1 MPVIMDTA
9 TFEMGLYDVT
19 AESMEDGGRI
29 INVDKNGFFFCKR
42 GELEVVVDGKTYL
55 VKENDILIYLPMSE
69 LYVHRISPDLSGV
82 IGIADFAFVY
92 SSLRIVANTFNYLYV
107 KENPCVS
114 LTVAGRESVEELIT
128 ALRRRENKEDD
139 PVMSQMRSAIA
150 MALCYQIMHEYFSAT
165 PASPMKQD
173 RNDVVFQNFMKALY
187 SEKPRSRDVS
197 HYADA
202 QCLST
207 RYFSSIIK
215 EKTGRSALQW
225 ITIVTIDDAR
235 RLLDDP
241 DNSIKDV
248 ANALGFANQSF
259 FGRYFKQY
267 SGQSPTEYRKSV
279 RKPL

>member
-1 MPVIMDTA
+1 META
-9 TFEMGLYDVT
+9 ISEMGLYDVT
-19 AESMEDGGRI
+19 AVSLEDGGRI
-29 INVDKNGFFFCKR
+29 INVDKNGFFFCKK
-42 GELEVVVDGKTYL
+42 GELEVVVDGKTFL
-55 VKENDILIYLPMSE
+55 VKENDIFIYLPMSE

-114 LTVAGRESVEELIT
+114 LSSEGRDSVEELIG
-128 ALRRRENKEDD
+128 ALRRRENREDD
-139 PVMSQMRSAIA
+139 PVMSQMRSALA

-187 SEKPRSRDVS
+187 SEKPRSREVS
-197 HYADA
+197 HYAEA
-202 QCLST
+202 QCLSP

-225 ITIVTIDDAR
+225 ITIVTLDDAR
-235 RLLDDP
+235 RLLDNP
-241 DNSIKDV
+241 NNSIKDV
-248 ANALGFANQSF
+248 AYALGFPNQSF

-267 SGQSPTEYRKSV
+267 SGQSPSEYRMSSG
-279 RKPL
+279 RPL

>member
-1 MPVIMDTA
+1 MDTA

-29 INVDKNGFFFCKR
+29 INVDKNGFFFCKK

-69 LYVHRISPDLSGV
+69 LYVHRISPVLSGV

-165 PASPMKQD
+165 PASPMNQD
-173 RNDVVFQNFMKALY
+173 RNDIVFRNFMQALH
-187 SEKPRSRDVS
+187 SEKPRSREVS

-202 QCLST
+202 QCLSP

-225 ITIVTIDDAR
+225 ITIVTIDDAK
-235 RLLDDP
+235 RLLDNP

-248 ANALGFANQSF
+248 AYRLGFPNQSF

-267 SGQSPTEYRKSV
+267 SGQSPTEYRKSL
-279 RKPL
+279 RQPL